1 MKVIGTQ
8 REIDYLIEKLTIS
21 KLCIKCKAFNVC
33 QKQNKEI
40 KSKINK
46 SCGELIRKNIDIK
59 IIEEE

>member
-8 REIDYLIEKLTIS
+8 KEVDYLIENLTIA
-21 KLCIKCKAFNVC
+21 KLCIKCKAFYVC

-46 SCGELIRKNIDIK
+46 SCGELIRKRLDIT